1 MNSLGDTIGK
11 LFGKAQNDVLI
22 IAPFIRTEALSRLI
36 NFIGKQVAIKIVT
49 RWRPSDLVAGASDL
63 GVFDLAQK
71 RQIPLFLRNDLH
83 AKLFIADS
91 TCLVGS
97 ANITA
102 TGLGF
107 RVPAN
112 FELLVEIPR
121 TSPEIVDFEK
131 ILFNGAIQATKEL
144 QNQLQ
149 ILIDDLDKSDT
160 ITSRITDQESTI
172 TALYP
177 NWVPQTMNPEELY
190 SVYLDDVS
198 KLSRTAKIMKQE
210 LQPFGLPSGL
220 TIKDFRAW
228 IASSISQTPLVNM
241 VDEHIKE
248 HGAINETHLQKV
260 LITIGVDTKK
270 YSSHNVLQVLERWL
284 TYFLSSDFETARD
297 TIKLIRAKRL

>member
-11 LFGKAQNDVLI
+11 LFEKAQNDVLI
-22 IAPFIRTEALSRLI
+22 VAPFIRTEALAKLI
-36 NFIGKQVAIKIVT
+36 NYIGNNVATKIVT
-49 RWRPSDLVAGASDL
+49 RWRPSDLIAGASDL

-83 AKLFIADS
+83 AKLFGADHR
-91 TCLVGS
+91 CLVGS
-97 ANITA
+97 ANVTA

-112 FELLVEIPR
+112 FELLVELPR
-121 TSPEIVDFEK
+121 TSSEIVDFEK
-131 ILFNGAIQATKEL
+131 TLFNGAIQATKEL

-149 ILIDDLDKSDT
+149 ILIDVLDKSDT
-160 ITSRITDQESTI
+160 VTSKITDQEST
-172 TALYP
+172 TAVLYP
-177 NWVPQTMNPEELY
+177 HWVPQTMNPEELY

-198 KLSRTAKIMKQE
+198 KLSRTTKIMKQE

-220 TIKDFRAW
+220 TIEDFKAW
-228 IASSISQTPLVNM
+228 IASSISQTPLVNI
-241 VDEHIKE
+241 VDKHIKE
-248 HGAINETHLQKV
+248 YGAINETDLQKV
-260 LITIGVDTKK
+260 LVMIGVDTKK